1 MSIALPVPAAKT
13 GINPLPFYVA
23 AFCLIWS
30 ASFVAGKIG
39 VTDCPP
45 LILLTVRFL
54 AAGVLI
60 LGIVALRGGEWNL
73 SRRDVMA
80 FALIGLANNALY
92 LGLGYIGLRTISAG
106 LNALIVS
113 ANPVFTAVFAA
124 AFLGEQIT
132 WRKVLGLL
140 LGVAGVGLIVAHRI
154 SAGTDGAVGIA
165 FSVAALVS
173 IVAGTILF
181 KILAPKGSLWVGNGV
196 QNISGGLALLPFALM
211 FSHVGDVVPSARL
224 FWALAYLILLGS
236 IVAYML
242 WFHLLTVVGAT
253 AASAY
258 HFLMPPLGMLFGWM
272 LLGEHLATWDLLG
285 ILPVALGIYL
295 VTRPVT
301 SPKKACE
308 MVARGPVCQAAGRNR
323 SARAVLSA
331 AAGRGHGKSQGRS
344 SKAGVGKTGAES

>member
-1 MSIALPVPAAKT
+1 MSIAVPVPAAKP
-13 GINPLPFYVA
+13 GINPFPFYVA

-60 LGIVALRGGEWNL
+60 LGIAALRGGEWNL

-80 FALIGLANNALY
+80 FALIGVANNALY

-113 ANPVFTAVFAA
+113 ANPVFTTMLAA
-124 AFLGEQIT
+124 ALLGEQIT
-132 WRKVLGLL
+132 WRKVAGLL
-140 LGVAGVGLIVAHRI
+140 LGVAGVALIVAHRI
-154 SAGTDGAVGIA
+154 SAGSDGAIGIA
-165 FSVAALVS
+165 FSVGALIS

-181 KILAPKGSLWVGNGV
+181 KVLAPKGSLWVGNGV
-196 QNISGGLALLPFALM
+196 QNISGGLALLPFAVL
-211 FSHVGDVVPSARL
+211 FSNVGDIVPSARL
-224 FWALAYLILLGS
+224 LWALAYLIMLGS

-272 LLGEHLATWDLLG
+272 LLGEHVAAWDLLG
-285 ILPVALGIYL
+285 IVPVALGIYL
-295 VTRPVT
+295 VTRSVVPSV
-301 SPKKACE
+301 PA
-308 MVARGPVCQAAGRNR
+308 
-323 SARAVLSA
+323 
-331 AAGRGHGKSQGRS
+331 
-344 SKAGVGKTGAES
+344 

>member
-1 MSIALPVPAAKT
+1 MSIAVPVPAAKL
-13 GINPLPFYVA
+13 GINPFPFYVA

-60 LGIVALRGGEWNL
+60 LGIAALRGGEWNL

-80 FALIGLANNALY
+80 FALIGV
-92 LGLGYIGLRTISAG
+92 GLRTISAG

-113 ANPVFTAVFAA
+113 ANPVFTTMLAA
-124 AFLGEQIT
+124 ALLGEQIT
-132 WRKVLGLL
+132 WRKVAGLL
-140 LGVAGVGLIVAHRI
+140 LGVAGVALIVAHRI
-154 SAGTDGAVGIA
+154 SAGSDGAIGIA
-165 FSVAALVS
+165 FSVGALIS

-181 KILAPKGSLWVGNGV
+181 KVLAPKGSLWVGNGV
-196 QNISGGLALLPFALM
+196 QNISGGLALLPFAVL
-211 FSHVGDVVPSARL
+211 FSNVGDIVPSARL
-224 FWALAYLILLGS
+224 LWALAYLIMLGS

-272 LLGEHLATWDLLG
+272 LLGEHVAAWDLLG
-285 ILPVALGIYL
+285 IVPVALGIYL
-295 VTRPVT
+295 VTRSVVPSV
-301 SPKKACE
+301 PA
-308 MVARGPVCQAAGRNR
+308 
-323 SARAVLSA
+323 
-331 AAGRGHGKSQGRS
+331 
-344 SKAGVGKTGAES
+344 